1 MEVPIIKNTLGAA
14 GAPILDVI
22 RATRC
27 PGEGGVVF
35 LCREEGNS
43 CPSTSDRH
51 NPLTFFLFH
60 FFFRVKPALMCR
72 PPSPLEWNSSP
83 SLVAA
88 VFNALSMVEHH
99 RAVVV

>member
-14 GAPILDVI
+14 GAPILAGDVI

-51 NPLTFFLFH
+51 NPLTFFFNP
-60 FFFRVKPALMCR
+60 F
-72 PPSPLEWNSSP
+72 
-83 SLVAA
+83 
-88 VFNALSMVEHH
+88 VFSGQAGTCADPHLL
-99 RAVVV
+99 